1 MSVKIHPSW
10 QAVLA
15 DEFEKPYW
23 QELVSFVREE
33 YSKNECFPK
42 QGDIFRAF
50 DVTPFGSVK
59 VVILGQDPYHTP
71 GIATGMCFSVP
82 DGTKV
87 PPSIKNIFK
96 EIKSDIGISRT
107 KADLAD
113 WAEQ

>member
-1 MSVKIHPSW
+1 MSVQIHPSW

-15 DEFEKPYW
+15 NEFEKPYW
-23 QELVSFVREE
+23 QELTSFVEAE

-42 QGDIFRAF
+42 QENIFRAF

-82 DGTKV
+82 EGAKV

-96 EIKSDIGISRT
+96 EIKSDTGISRT
-107 KADLAD
+107 KTDLAD